1 MCIVQAFIQL
11 LDINSRHNDPSAQCW
26 HWTLHIMR
34 QLLLWARA
42 AAHPATTRYTCH
54 GNWATWIFR
63 FRVLILFSLEQAEAL
78 ESQKYLPAAIT
89 MDEVFFKECL
99 IELLQD
105 MFEEELVTKALAE
118 DTVTVNVDNE
128 NAVVSLQNMTV
139 NIWFFLPS
147 DIRSRASNEFAK
159 ISQPPGPSPGWK
171 RLG

>member
-1 MCIVQAFIQL
+1 MCGSCCYGPGPRLIPPRPATRAAEIEPREMS
-11 LDINSRHNDPSAQCW
+11 SRH
-26 HWTLHIMR
+26 
-34 QLLLWARA
+34 
-42 AAHPATTRYTCH
+42 
-54 GNWATWIFR
+54 GIFR

-139 NIWFFLPS
+139 NIWFFS
-147 DIRSRASNEFAK
+147 AVRYK
-159 ISQPPGPSPGWK
+159 K
-171 RLG
+171 